1 MFTLSTYLVLDGNC
15 AAAMRFYQE
24 CLGGELA
31 MTTVGDS
38 PMKAMVPESMHG
50 RVINAR
56 LVGGAADISASDWMR
71 PGEKRVQ
78 GNSVCLY
85 LSGGTTDE
93 TRAVFEKLSRGA
105 SVTDPI
111 AEQPFGL
118 YGALN
123 DAFGVR
129 WMFHAETTAAR

>member
-1 MFTLSTYLVLDGNC
+1 MITLSTYLLLDGNC

-24 CLGGELA
+24 CLGGELV

-38 PMKAMVPESMHG
+38 PMKAFFPEQMHG

-56 LVGGAADISASDWMR
+56 LSGGTADISASDWMR
-71 PGEKRVQ
+71 PDEQRVQ
-78 GNSVCLY
+78 GNAVCLY
-85 LSGGTTDE
+85 LSGGTPEE
-93 TRAVFEKLSRGA
+93 TRAVFARLSRGA
-105 SVTDPI
+105 NVTDPI

-129 WMFHAETTAAR
+129 WMFHAAIPSRG

>member
-1 MFTLSTYLVLDGNC
+1 MITLSTYLLLDGNC

-24 CLGGELA
+24 CLGGELTMA
-31 MTTVGDS
+31 TVGDS
-38 PMKAMVPESMHG
+38 PMKAMFPESMHG

-56 LVGGAADISASDWMR
+56 LSGGAADISASDWMR
-71 PGEKRVQ
+71 PDEKRVQ

-85 LSGGTTDE
+85 LSGGTPDE
-93 TRAVFEKLSRGA
+93 TRAVFEKLSQGA
-105 SVTDPI
+105 NVTDPI

-123 DAFGVR
+123 DAYGVR
-129 WMFHAETTAAR
+129 WMFHAALPASG